1 MAFLIPSDLEPF
13 ASIEVVK
20 ALALIEDAT
29 EFAVL
34 EAPALADED
43 ELSDRQRAQVKA
55 VLRGAVLRRN
65 DAGSGVVQTK
75 QLGSASETIDTAR
88 SRSFFTESEIDQLQK
103 IVQDAGS
110 SGAFSIDTVN
120 TQVSGNHSDVC
131 SLVFGASICS
141 GVALRPPR
149 ISAGSP
155 PKYLKSTNT
164 SSTTPISVGII
175 CQRRRMR

>member
-43 ELSDRQRAQVKA
+43 ELSDRQRAQAKA
-55 VLRGAVLRRN
+55 GLRGAVLRRN

-131 SLVFGASICS
+131 SLVFGATFCS
-141 GVALRPPR
+141 CGAWLTGGPPL
-149 ISAGSP
+149 
-155 PKYLKSTNT
+155 YE
-164 SSTTPISVGII
+164 SS
-175 CQRRRMR
+175 

>member
-1 MAFLIPSDLEPF
+1 M
-13 ASIEVVK
+13 
-20 ALALIEDAT
+20 
-29 EFAVL
+29 L

-131 SLVFGASICS
+131 SLVFGATFCS
-141 GVALRPPR
+141 CGAWLTGGPPL
-149 ISAGSP
+149 
-155 PKYLKSTNT
+155 YE
-164 SSTTPISVGII
+164 SS
-175 CQRRRMR
+175 